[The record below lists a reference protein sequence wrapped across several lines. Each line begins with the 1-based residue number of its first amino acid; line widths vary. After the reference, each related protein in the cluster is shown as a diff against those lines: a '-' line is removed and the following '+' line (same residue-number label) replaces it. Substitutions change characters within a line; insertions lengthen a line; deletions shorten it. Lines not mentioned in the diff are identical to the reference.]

1 MSKLYKFNGKNIA
14 ALTAASILLILTF
27 HLNAHPFSN
36 AFSWWMHKDLRV
48 DTVPAKPLAA
58 PVRAKTNQS
67 ATRPATTVTKDTANK
82 TLPADTSGKPNGDSV
97 VVNTIDTIRVSKDS
111 LDAPVKYAA
120 EDSGVLII
128 STKNFYLYG
137 KARTDYKDMQLE
149 AGTIEYNQEKQQVK
163 AKGSSDTSANSLNKT
178 SFKQGEMISLSD
190 SMVYSLKNQKGITY
204 NTYYN
209 EGEIYVNAQKLKK
222 VDTNVFYAYRAQFT
236 TCNLDTPHFAFRTK
250 KMKLINNKIG
260 VSGPAHP
267 EFEGVPVPVYIP
279 FGIYPLNR
287 GRHSG
292 ILVPT
297 FNSSEDFGL
306 GLEGLGYY
314 KVLNDYVDVTLRSN
328 LYSYGGWSFTMNP
341 KYIVRYKFSGNLNL
355 AIQKTKI
362 LNRNNTTVKDEFTQN
377 TSYMINWSHTRD
389 NRARPGTT
397 FSANV
402 NFGSTKYNTY
412 ILNNPYQNF
421 NNQLNSSI
429 AYTKTWNNKY
439 NLTLN
444 LNHDQNNRTRLVNVS
459 FPNATFSVVTFYPF
473 QKKEQVGNG
482 KWYEKIGIGYNGS
495 LQNRVS
501 FYDTAFTTRRLLDT
515 LQWGADHNIPI
526 TLSLPSLGPIT
537 IAPSVS
543 YSQRWHTQKVTRTW
557 DDVNDTLLTN
567 TQKGFYPAHQMSFGI
582 SANTRIFGTYLFKK
596 GRLKAI
602 RHEIRPS
609 IGFSYKPDLM
619 SKYYYDVQV
628 DTSGRKLRF
637 SQFEGGLFGSYSEG
651 NFGGINFGIDNLL
664 EMKVRDKSDTS
675 QTADKKVRLIDGFG
689 FTSSYNLMADSFAL
703 GNFSLYLRSTLFEK
717 VNVTAS
723 ANLDPYAVDN
733 QGFRKNRLMIRDGK
747 LGRITNGSLAI
758 STNFQSKSKDG
769 EDKTKTNNTNLP
781 IDPYMTP
788 DEQQRQLD
796 YVRQNPAEF
805 TDFNIPW
812 RIDMSYSLS
821 FTRVLKIDYSGYRT
835 DIFSSINFNGD
846 FSLAPKWK
854 VGATGYY
861 DVKQLELQQ
870 LSMFITREMH
880 CWQLTINVTPIGLYK
895 SFSIFLS
902 PKSGILRDL
911 KINRS
916 RTFSNL

>member
-1 MSKLYKFNGKNIA
+1 MSKLYKFNGKTIA
-14 ALTAASILLILTF
+14 AITAVVILLILTF
-27 HLNAHPFSN
+27 QLKAVTYGSFVSSSNNAYLQ
-36 AFSWWMHKDLRV
+36 A
-48 DTVPAKPLAA
+48 DTVPAKPPKPATAGSLKPAA
-58 PVRAKTNQS
+58 PAAFNTSPGMLQM
-67 ATRPATTVTKDTANK
+67 PDTT
-82 TLPADTSGKPNGDSV
+82 GKRDSV
-97 VVNTIDTIRVSKDS
+97 VVNTIDTIKVSKDS

-128 STKNFYLYG
+128 TTKDFYLYG
-137 KARTDYKDMQLE
+137 KATTDYKDMQME
-149 AGTIEYNQEKQQVK
+149 AATIEFNQEKQQVK
-163 AKGSSDTSANSLNKT
+163 AKGSSDTSANSLNKA
-178 SFKQGEMISLSD
+178 SFKQAEMVSLSD
-190 SMVYSLKNQKGITY
+190 SMTYSLKSQKGITY

-209 EGEIYVNAQKLKK
+209 EGEIFVNAQKLKK
-222 VDTNVFYAYRAQFT
+222 VDTNVFFAYRAQFT
-236 TCNLDTPHFAFRTK
+236 TCNLDSPHFAFRTR

-267 EFEGVPVPVYIP
+267 EFEGVPVPIYIP

-314 KVLNDYVDVTLRSN
+314 KVLNDYVDVTVRSN
-328 LYSYGGWSFTMNP
+328 LYSYGGWNLTIAP
-341 KYIVRYKFSGNLNL
+341 KYLVRYRFTGNLNL
-355 AIQKTKI
+355 AIQKSRI
-362 LNRNNTTVKDEFTQN
+362 LNRNNTSVKDEFIEN
-377 TSYMINWSHTRD
+377 SSYMINWSHTRD

-482 KWYEKIGIGYNGS
+482 KWYEKIGVGYNGS
-495 LQNRVS
+495 FQNRVS
-501 FYDTAFTTRRLLDT
+501 FYDTAFSTRRLLDT

-526 TLSLPSLGPIT
+526 TLSLPSLGPVT

-543 YSQRWHTQKVTRTW
+543 YQQRWHTQKVTRTW
-557 DDVNDTLLTN
+557 DAVNDTLLTN

-582 SANTRIFGTYLFKK
+582 SANTRIFGTYLFKN
-596 GRLKAI
+596 GRVKAI
-602 RHEIRPS
+602 RHEVRPN

-628 DTSGRKLRF
+628 DTFGRKLRF

-651 NFGGINFGIDNLL
+651 NFGGLTFGVDNLL
-664 EMKVRDKSDTS
+664 EMKVRDKNDTS

-689 FTSSYNLMADSFAL
+689 FSSSYNLMADSFAL
-703 GNFSLYLRSTLFEK
+703 GNFNLYLRSTLFEK
-717 VNVTAS
+717 VNITAS
-723 ANLDPYAVDN
+723 ANLDPYAIDN
-733 QGFRKNRLMIRDGK
+733 QGFRKNRLMFKDGK
-747 LGRITNGSLAI
+747 LGRITNGSLAV
-758 STNFQSKSKDG
+758 STNFQSKSKEGD
-769 EDKTKTNNTNLP
+769 DTKSKGNNTNLP
-781 IDPYMTP
+781 LDPYLTP
-788 DEQQRQLD
+788 DEQQRQLE

-812 RIDMSYSLS
+812 RIDLSYSLS
-821 FTRVLKIDYSGYRT
+821 FTRVLKSDYTGYRT

-861 DVKQLELQQ
+861 DVKAFELQQ